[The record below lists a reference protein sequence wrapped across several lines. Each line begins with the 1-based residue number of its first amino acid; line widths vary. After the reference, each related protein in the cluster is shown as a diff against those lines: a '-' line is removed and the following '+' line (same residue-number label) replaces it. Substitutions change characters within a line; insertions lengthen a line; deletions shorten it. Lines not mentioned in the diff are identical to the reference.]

1 MQYACTYILIPEIT
15 ILGYSDH
22 KTGITI
28 DRRVSR
34 VQYSGLRELNGH
46 PPEFNI
52 QLWYTHWTPSRC
64 GFSSNEEISQIRL
77 ISTNSGALHCSSL
90 FYHINMYINVIL
102 DVLASTLSNF
112 YYKPRET
119 VLEMNAIWSGSV
131 LETASSRFLHHYGS
145 VKKA

>member
-52 QLWYTHWTPSRC
+52 QLWYAHWTSS
-64 GFSSNEEISQIRL
+64 GVQYSATVSSSNTLRSSIF
-77 ISTNSGALHCSSL
+77 NSGEPIGHPPHFNIKLQ
-90 FYHINMYINVIL
+90 
-102 DVLASTLSNF
+102 
-112 YYKPRET
+112 
-119 VLEMNAIWSGSV
+119 
-131 LETASSRFLHHYGS
+131 
-145 VKKA
+145 